1 MGIFSYEVRIMASP
15 DISHHSRPAKGEFL
29 LEDESAL
36 SALSEGAK
44 HKLED
49 WLALELTAERM
60 AEDELLLVRNYV
72 ASDMDEFV
80 SDIKTGWCA
89 WELGALGF
97 LLEAADP
104 TQVEWQKAHWWDGP
118 ADPLH

>member
-1 MGIFSYEVRIMASP
+1 MASS
-15 DISHHSRPAKGEFL
+15 DISHHPRPAKGEL
-29 LEDESAL
+29 ILDDESAL

-44 HKLED
+44 HQLED

-60 AEDELLLVRNYV
+60 ASDELLLVRNYV
-72 ASDMDEFV
+72 ASDMNDFV
-80 SDIKTGWCA
+80 SDIKTGWRA

-104 TQVEWQKAHWWDGP
+104 TQVEWQKAHWWDA
-118 ADPLH
+118 ADENLH

>member
-1 MGIFSYEVRIMASP
+1 MASS
-15 DISHHSRPAKGEFL
+15 DISHHTRPAKGEFL
-29 LEDESAL
+29 LEDDSAL
-36 SALSEGAK
+36 STLSEGAR

-60 AEDELLLVRNYV
+60 AQDELLLVRNYV
-72 ASDMDEFV
+72 ARDMNDFV
-80 SDIKTGWCA
+80 GDIKTGWRA

-104 TQVEWQKAHWWDGP
+104 TLVEWQTAHWWDS
-118 ADPLH
+118 ADEPLH